1 MFAQKKHC
9 CLKYFSAFDK
19 NSANGLKKFW
29 VENAKKLYHASLL
42 THGLLT
48 RFNDFTATLRLTPT
62 HNSRLILR
70 KHTKRPVVLKHV
82 EQCHIWGDKTRAAYI
97 FVKLQCKILTYVK
110 QYSIHRS
117 RATYLLWEEKDK

>member
-1 MFAQKKHC
+1 MFAQKKR

-19 NSANGLKKFW
+19 NSANELKKFW

-42 THGLLT
+42 SHGLLT
-48 RFNDFTATLRLTPT
+48 RFNNFTTTLRLTPT

-82 EQCHIWGDKTRAAYI
+82 EPYHIWGDKTRAVYI
-97 FVKLQCKILTYVK
+97 FV
-110 QYSIHRS
+110 
-117 RATYLLWEEKDK
+117 